1 MFLNYEESKKEWLSI
16 MGKWE
21 IKKEKLNEQ
30 HPEVVERSWEQLQ
43 IHREGFLEFR
53 DDIMKIED
61 EIKEKY
67 GEKTLYEFLCDVG
80 FCPPD
85 GEWEWVEGIGA
96 IDISLADIIK
106 HLNEMG
112 YPTKFCCSG
121 IRKEH
126 RNAKNMNYVKGYI
139 MFDCNDQRVLHDVR
153 EAAIKL
159 RMYAESILTPF
170 SEPKKESQTITVRN
184 VHTYDWQIKWKW
196 KRFIKEME
204 KIKHKNDIA
213 CKKTT

>member
-1 MFLNYEESKKEWLSI
+1 MFPNYEESKKEWLSI

-30 HPEVVERSWEQLQ
+30 HPEVEERSWEQLN

-53 DDIMKIED
+53 DDVMKIEN

-80 FCPPD
+80 FYHPD
-85 GEWEWVEGIGA
+85 GEWEWVEGIGP
-96 IDISLADIIK
+96 IDTSLADIIK
-106 HLNEMG
+106 RLNKMG
-112 YPTKFCCSG
+112 YPTKYCCSG

-126 RNAKNMNYVKGYI
+126 KNSKDIEYVKGYI
-139 MFDCNDQRVLHDVR
+139 MFDCSNREVERDV
-153 EAAIKL
+153 EKVAKKLWMYVETTIKH
-159 RMYAESILTPF
+159 F
-170 SEPKKESQTITVRN
+170 SEPKKETRTIIVRN
-184 VHTYDWQIKWKW
+184 EHTYDWQRKWKW

-204 KIKHKNDIA
+204 KIKLRKQ
-213 CKKTT
+213 